1 MTKLEEFEYLF
12 WKQYPIEGTA
22 RFDGNFIVELLQ
34 EISPRY
40 NPEIA
45 E

>member
-1 MTKLEEFEYLF
+1 MTKLEEFEKMF
-12 WKQYPIEGTA
+12 WEEYPISQYV

-40 NPEIA
+40 F
-45 E
+45 